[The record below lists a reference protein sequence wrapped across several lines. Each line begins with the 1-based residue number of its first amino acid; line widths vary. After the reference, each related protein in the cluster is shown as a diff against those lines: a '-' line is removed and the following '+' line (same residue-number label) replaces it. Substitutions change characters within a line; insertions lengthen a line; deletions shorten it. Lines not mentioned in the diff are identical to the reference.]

1 LSACLAFGKN
11 TALRSFL
18 LNLCLNQYSIALKID
33 HLITQYLYQQKRLS
47 LPGIGTFTMENGGV
61 QFSNTADTELSP
73 ELIEFIRTHT
83 GKMTALASSD
93 LESYIMLNKQFLNI
107 GKALY
112 MEGIGTLVK
121 EKGGSFEFTP
131 GDMVME
137 RLDERPPETRK
148 TSVFEEHPRYDSG
161 SGTGRKL
168 AIFLGIAATIG
179 IIIWGGWKWAQK
191 GVEKGVDK
199 EASVPVAVVQPEPA
213 LQPDT
218 NRVIATD
225 SISRRPLIDTARINA
240 VTTES
245 RYKFVI
251 ETTTNKARATRRYNQ
266 LMEIRSGIRMETAD
280 SVTFKLYFLLPAT
293 IADTTRIK
301 DSLRLFYASRRVLVE
316 KEGN

>member
-1 LSACLAFGKN
+1 
-11 TALRSFL
+11 
-18 LNLCLNQYSIALKID
+18 
-33 HLITQYLYQQKRLS
+33 
-47 LPGIGTFTMENGGV
+47 MENGGV

-73 ELIEFIRTHT
+73 ELIDFIRTHT

-137 RLDERPPETRK
+137 RLDERLPEARK
-148 TSVFEEHPRYDSG
+148 SSVFEEHPRYDTG

-168 AIFLGIAATIG
+168 AIFLGIAATVG

-191 GVEKGVDK
+191 GAEKEV
-199 EASVPVAVVQPEPA
+199 AAQVAVVQPEPA
-213 LQPDT
+213 MQPDT

-225 SISRRPLIDTARINA
+225 SISRKPLIDTARINA
-240 VTTES
+240 SITES
-245 RYKFVI
+245 RYKFII
-251 ETTTNKARATRRYNQ
+251 ETTSNKARATRRYNQ

-280 SVTFKLYFLLPAT
+280 SVNFKLYFLLPAT